1 MQRVASVSVPFKGPA
16 SGRLFG
22 FTGLGLMATGAGI
35 LSLVLSTGTSL
46 ATVVDDR
53 LPLAPLSSVAA
64 PAPSGG
70 TIANQAAAVQL
81 GKALFWDVQVGGDGK
96 QACASCHFVAGEDT
110 RLTNTV
116 NPGNDGIFNS
126 EGITGPGQTILAV
139 RNITN
144 DDRLGSAGE
153 VAANFI
159 SVDPDSSHA
168 ADICNV
174 TGDPV
179 FGQNRQ
185 VTGRKAPEVINA
197 VFNRDNFWDG
207 RANHNFNGFNP
218 FGNTGNNGDGNLVN
232 MTNSSLA
239 SQADGPPNNPVEMS
253 CAHRA
258 FNGANSLGAKM
269 LARQPLQFQQVSSKD
284 GVLGPLAS
292 AGGNGLNTSYGD
304 LTRAAFGTSDSDS
317 ALENSFSSY
326 WGQAV
331 QAYES
336 TLISDKTPMDKYLSG
351 NQSALTQNQANGLNI
366 FQGKGQCAVCHAGA
380 EMTDASVN
388 FYALNGPL
396 NRDGGDQ
403 GFHNDGVRPTREDGG
418 RANTGPNGVAWS
430 VSGSSF
436 DRGAFKTPSLRNVG
450 LRRSFFHN
458 GGKATLTD
466 VVNFYNRGGDFA
478 NAEKSKDMKQLSLS
492 SSDISALVD
501 FMKNGLTDCRVA
513 KEQAPFD
520 HPALPLNGGADRPAT
535 GGNSLCS

>member
-1 MQRVASVSVPFKGPA
+1 MQRVASLSASVWG
-16 SGRLFG
+16 SGSGKLFG
-22 FTGLGLMATGAGI
+22 FTGLGLIATGAGI
-35 LSLVLSTGTSL
+35 LSLVLSTGTSMAGVL
-46 ATVVDDR
+46 DDR
-53 LPLAPLSSVAA
+53 LPLAPLSSVAVPA
-64 PAPSGG
+64 PAGG
-70 TIANQAAAVQL
+70 GIVNQAAAVQL
-81 GKALFWDVQVGGDGK
+81 GKALFWDVQVGGDGR
-96 QACASCHFVAGEDT
+96 QACASCHFFAGEDT

-116 NPGNDGIFNS
+116 NPGPNGLFQS

-139 RNITN
+139 SNITS

-153 VAANFI
+153 VAADFVG
-159 SVDPDSSHA
+159 VDPDPTHA
-168 ADICNV
+168 ADICNT
-174 TGDPV
+174 TGV
-179 FGQNRQ
+179 FRQ
-185 VTGRKAPEVINA
+185 VTGRKAPTVVNA

-207 RANHNFNGFNP
+207 RANHNFNGYNP

-253 CAHRA
+253 CAHRG

-269 LARQPLQFQQVSSKD
+269 LARQPLQFQHVDAND
-284 GVLGPLAS
+284 GVLGSLAS
-292 AGGNGLNTSYGD
+292 ASTGLNTSYGD
-304 LTRAAFGTSDSDS
+304 LTRAAFGTTDSDS
-317 ALENSFSSY
+317 VLENTFSSY

-336 TLISDKTPMDKYLSG
+336 TLISDQTPMDKYLSG
-351 NQSALTQNQANGLNI
+351 NNSALTSKQANGLNI

-380 EMTDASVN
+380 EMTDASIS

-403 GFHNDGVRPTREDGG
+403 GFHNDGVRPTAEDGG

-436 DRGAFKTPSLRNVG
+436 DRGAFKTPGLRNVG
-450 LRRSFFHN
+450 LKRSFFHN

-492 SSDISALVD
+492 TSDVSALVD

-520 HPALPLNGGADRPAT
+520 HPALPLNGGANRPAT
-535 GGNSLCS
+535 GGNTLCS

>member
-1 MQRVASVSVPFKGPA
+1 MSPCWPCSRVGEPYSGGNFGMQRVASVSVPFRGPA

-35 LSLVLSTGTSL
+35 LSLVLSTGTSM
-46 ATVVDDR
+46 ATGVVDDR
-53 LPLAPLSSVAA
+53 LPLAPLSSVAV

-96 QACASCHFVAGEDT
+96 QACASCHFYAGEDT

-116 NPGNDGIFNS
+116 NPGPDGIFNS
-126 EGITGPGQTILAV
+126 EGITGPGQTILA
-139 RNITN
+139 
-144 DDRLGSAGE
+144 
-153 VAANFI
+153 
-159 SVDPDSSHA
+159 
-168 ADICNV
+168 
-174 TGDPV
+174 
-179 FGQNRQ
+179 
-185 VTGRKAPEVINA
+185 
-197 VFNRDNFWDG
+197 
-207 RANHNFNGFNP
+207 
-218 FGNTGNNGDGNLVN
+218 
-232 MTNSSLA
+232 
-239 SQADGPPNNPVEMS
+239 SQADGPPNNPVERS

-269 LARQPLQFQQVSSKD
+269 LARQPLQHQQVSSND
-284 GVLGPLAS
+284 GVLGSLAN

-304 LTRAAFGTSDSDS
+304 LTRAAFGTADSDS

-336 TLISDKTPMDKYLSG
+336 TLISDQTPMDKYLSG

-388 FYALNGPL
+388 FYALTGPL

-478 NAEKSKDMKQLSLS
+478 NPEKSKDMKQLSLA
-492 SSDISALVD
+492 SSDISSLVD
-501 FMKNGLTDCRVA
+501 FMKSGLTDCRVA